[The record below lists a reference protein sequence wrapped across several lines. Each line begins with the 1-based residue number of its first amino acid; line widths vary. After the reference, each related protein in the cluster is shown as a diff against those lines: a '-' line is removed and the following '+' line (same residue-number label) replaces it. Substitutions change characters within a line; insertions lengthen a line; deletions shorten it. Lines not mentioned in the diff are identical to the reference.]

1 MSSLTQIP
9 KEPRSR
15 PRYQEEQPFELHLLI
30 ADLEDDRRN
39 SRLRE
44 GLWLSIIIHLVA
56 FLLFLF
62 APRYLPQRSPDLR
75 ASSALDNQSI
85 TYVEMNPDAQKSV
98 PTPRTN
104 VISDKDRIATSR
116 NPVLDRR
123 SLEELRARNR
133 AGAPGVNQPQA
144 PQQPRQQ
151 AQASPPPSS
160 SGGETSQA
168 PPQPR
173 DNEDPQ
179 LPVRSRSD
187 SHTFSANAGMSAGS
201 AIAQAARATAANR
214 MGGVGVGEGGE
225 GGLGGRSNSSVKSQI
240 DVLSDTMG
248 VDFSAYLQRVL
259 HDVRVNWYNLIPEVA
274 RAPLLKQ
281 GKVGIEFAILKDGS
295 VAGMKLVLPSGDVSL
310 DRAAWG
316 GITGSNPFPPLPGEF
331 RGQFLALRFHF
342 YYNPRDNELR

>member
-1 MSSLTQIP
+1 M
-9 KEPRSR
+9 
-15 PRYQEEQPFELHLLI
+15 HLLV
-30 ADLEDDRRN
+30 ADLEDDRRS

-62 APRYLPQRSPDLR
+62 LPRYWPQRSPDLR

-85 TYVEMNPDAQKSV
+85 TYVEMNPDAPKPV
-98 PTPRTN
+98 LTPQTS
-104 VISDKDRIATSR
+104 VISDKNRIATSR
-116 NPVLDRR
+116 NPVIDRK
-123 SLEELRARNR
+123 SLEELRARSR
-133 AGAPGVNQPQA
+133 AGAPGINPPQTPQP
-144 PQQPRQQ
+144 PRQQ
-151 AQASPPPSS
+151 AQASPPPSPP
-160 SGGETSQA
+160 GGETSPA
-168 PPQPR
+168 PLQPA
-173 DNEDPQ
+173 DNDEPQ
-179 LPVRSRSD
+179 LPVRSRSG
-187 SHTFSANAGMSAGS
+187 SHTFSANAGLSAGS

-214 MGGVGVGEGGE
+214 TGGLGAGEGGE
-225 GGLGGRSNSSVKSQI
+225 GGVGGRSNSSVKSQI

-274 RAPLLKQ
+274 RAPMLKQ

-316 GITGSNPFPPLPGEF
+316 GITGSNPFPQLPPEF